1 MKKTGMT
8 CRWIASDAVFN
19 KFSIKFNVL
28 VVATLILL
36 RVTSRESID
45 FVNFEIW
52 KVTFRDAMG
61 LLTLMM
67 AFLYYSGSFRWI
79 VSDFLKF
86 NYPLVRIDKELAML
100 YGFLTLA
107 FYLMNLFGFFWGILW
122 LPVSPP
128 SFLLVLRF
136 AKSRNRRNVKESQD

>member
-19 KFSIKFNVL
+19 KLSIKFNVL
-28 VVATLILL
+28 VVATMILL
-36 RVTSRESID
+36 RMTSRESIK
-45 FVNFEIW
+45 FENFEIW
-52 KVTFRDAMG
+52 KVTFREAMG

-67 AFLYYSGSFRWI
+67 ASLYYSGSFRWI
-79 VSDFLKF
+79 LTDLLKF
-86 NYPLVRIDKELAML
+86 NDPLVRIDKELAML

-107 FYLMNLFGFFWGILW
+107 FYLMNLFGFFWGLLW

-128 SFLLVLRF
+128 SLLLVLRF
-136 AKSRNRRNVKESQD
+136 AKSRNVKEFQD

>member
-1 MKKTGMT
+1 MKKTGLT

-36 RVTSRESID
+36 RMTWREFIDFENFEISKVTSRE
-45 FVNFEIW
+45 
-52 KVTFRDAMG
+52 AMG

-67 AFLYYSGSFRWI
+67 ACFYYSGSFRWI
-79 VSDFLKF
+79 LSDLLEF
-86 NYPLVRIDKELAML
+86 NDPLVRIDKELAML

-107 FYLMNLFGFFWGILW
+107 FYLMNLFGFFWGLLW

-128 SFLLVLRF
+128 SLLLVLRF
-136 AKSRNRRNVKESQD
+136 AKSRNVKEFQD